1 MKKKNEHKEDKINQK
16 SDCMNDEKEEKEKE
30 KEKEKDKEMEMEMEN
45 DENSNIMEIV
55 DNNDN
60 SDGDFDENYEKELTQ
75 TIEKAERYL
84 KKMKEKLQL
93 IKNRKILGRKTKHK
107 DEK

>member
-1 MKKKNEHKEDKINQK
+1 
-16 SDCMNDEKEEKEKE
+16 MNDEKEEKEKE
-30 KEKEKDKEMEMEMEN
+30 KEKDKEMEMEN

-55 DNNDN
+55 DNNGN

-75 TIEKAERYL
+75 KIEKAERYL

-93 IKNRKILGRKTKHK
+93 FKNRKILGRKTKHK